1 MQSGGGGGTAGL
13 VTGLDGSTRGYVLTA
28 GVAGV
33 GVGVE
38 GGHGQLGW
46 PGGGMPGQ
54 VCLWVGAQ
62 AATPWEGITPGTP
75 LSELLCIHSF
85 LQVFTS
91 KN

>member
-13 VTGLDGSTRGYVLTA
+13 VTGLDGSTRGCVLTA

-33 GVGVE
+33 GVGVV
-38 GGHGQLGW
+38 GGHGRLGW

-62 AATPWEGITPGTP
+62 AATAWWLRGPGRA
-75 LSELLCIHSF
+75 
-85 LQVFTS
+85 
-91 KN
+91 